1 MSTMIY
7 FLVIKYNGRMHHAV
21 FVFQLVV
28 YMDDANVMLIQLH
41 FVLNELSL

>member
-1 MSTMIY
+1 MIY
-7 FLVIKYNGRMHHAV
+7 FLVIKYNGSMHHVV

-28 YMDDANVMLIQLH
+28 YMDDVNFMLIQLH